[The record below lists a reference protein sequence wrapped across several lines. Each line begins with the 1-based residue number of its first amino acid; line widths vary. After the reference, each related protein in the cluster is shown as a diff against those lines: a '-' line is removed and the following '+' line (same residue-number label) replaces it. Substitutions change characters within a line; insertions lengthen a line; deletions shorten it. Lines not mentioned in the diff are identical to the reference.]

1 LNCVKCKLPIRAG
14 EIAVR
19 IDSQNMAHGQCAA
32 SANLSA
38 QPQTIG
44 VSDGEKLRQGLV
56 HMSDRPSH
64 TPDRPKTRAI
74 IDYQGLQ
81 YYADSITLDSDG
93 KLIRGEAV
101 PAIPARTIGVVEKIV
116 DGVPHI
122 NGTGRPT
129 DVWLQT
135 YLGRQ
140 LRVPE
145 WNHDAICLEETAYVL
160 SGIHRF
166 GARTDPYYTVSE
178 HSVRVADCIAL
189 LGGSAL
195 DQFVGINHEGDEA
208 LLGFDPGSPLLRL
221 LPDLKALKRL
231 AHESYMRRYGLPIEM
246 PAIVKHADLVLLTT
260 ERRDLMRGGE
270 FVNMTKM
277 PEPLKS
283 KIVPWPNPYA
293 RYVQRWR
300 ELAQAAGYQGKE

>member
-1 LNCVKCKLPIRAG
+1 MNCFKCQRPIKAG

-19 IDSQNMAHGQCAA
+19 IDPTHMAHGQCAG

-38 QPQTIG
+38 QPTIG
-44 VSDGEKLRQGLV
+44 VPDGEKLRQGVV
-56 HMSDRPSH
+56 HM
-64 TPDRPKTRAI
+64 PDRPKIPQAAAPTRAI
-74 IDYQGLQ
+74 VTYQGLQ
-81 YYADSITLDSDG
+81 YFADSIQLSSDG
-93 KLIRGEAV
+93 RVIRGEAV
-101 PAIPARTIGVVEKIV
+101 PAIPAQTIGTVEKIENSVAHV
-116 DGVPHI
+116 DG
-122 NGTGRPT
+122 TSRPG

-208 LLGFDPGSPLLRL
+208 LLGFDPASPLLRL
-221 LPDLKALKRL
+221 LPDLKSLKRL
-231 AHESYMRRYGLPIEM
+231 AHESYMRRYGLPVEL
-246 PAIVKHADLVLLTT
+246 PAIVKHADLVLLAT
-260 ERRDLMRGGE
+260 EKRDLMRPE
-270 FVNMTKM
+270 PVRWMEL
-277 PEPLKS
+277 PEPLKT

-293 RYVQRWR
+293 RFVQRWR